1 MRGVRSSSFAFSV
14 VASAKHGSAFH
25 TEPPW
30 DNGPE
35 LILGAFSDAFD
46 MRRLEAMVRASVSGQ
61 RFRRL

>member
-1 MRGVRSSSFAFSV
+1 MVQPFIRN
-14 VASAKHGSAFH
+14 HL
-25 TEPPW
+25 